1 MKQYDIMG
9 MSCAACSAR
18 VEKAVS
24 AVEGVASCSVN
35 LLTNSMSV
43 EGDVSTEQIIAA
55 VENAGYGAS
64 EKGTA
69 QKNAQKTEIQNNE
82 AKTIVLRLVFSSVF
96 LLALMYFSMGSMIG
110 NMLGFSLP
118 YLVFLNQNPVGEGV
132 LQMLLALAVMIINQK
147 FFVNGFKGLL
157 KGAPNMDTLVALG
170 SAAAFSYSVAR
181 VFEATR
187 LAANGIGG
195 ASHLLHDLYFESAA
209 MILVLITVGK
219 LLESISK
226 GKTTNAIKKLMDLSP
241 KTATVLKDGRET
253 VVPIDKLNVGDIF
266 IVRAGANIPADAVI
280 IKGECSVDESALTG
294 ESLPV
299 EKTVGDRVS
308 AATVSRFGYIECRAE
323 RIGENTTLSQIIKMV
338 EDASATK
345 APISKIADKV
355 SGVFVPIVIVIAL
368 ITLIVWLLLGK
379 EIGYALSR
387 AISVL
392 VISCPCALGLATPV
406 AIMVGSGVG
415 AQHGILFK
423 TAASLEGAGRTQ
435 IVALD
440 KTGTVTKGKPEVTDI
455 VASEG
460 TTEDELLALAY
471 ALEKKSEHPL
481 GKAVVEYAE
490 KKGIELLETENVRI
504 VSGKGLS
511 AACKGEKLVGGNIG
525 FIGEVAQPFEAKGRA
540 ISDEGKTPLY
550 FALGDRF
557 LGSIAVADAIKDDSP
572 KAVEKLKKMGLRV
585 VMLTGDNERTAAA
598 IAKRVG
604 ITEVV
609 SGVLPDGKQ
618 ITIEEL
624 KKSGKVLM
632 VGDGINDAPAL
643 TAADTGVAIGAGA
656 DIAIDS
662 ADVVLSSSRLSD
674 VATAIALSR
683 KTLKNI
689 YENLFWAFIYNVIG
703 IPLAAGV
710 FIPLLGWELSPMFGA
725 AAMSLSSF
733 CVVSNALRL
742 NFFKAEKLKQ
752 KKEKKQMKKIM
763 KIEGMMCP
771 HCSGRVKKTLEEQSY
786 VISAEVSHESGSAV
800 VTLSAETT
808 NDALKTL
815 VENSGYK
822 VISIE

>member
-1 MKQYDIMG
+1 MKQYDITG

-24 AVEGVASCSVN
+24 AVEGVSACSVN

-43 EGDVSTEQIIAA
+43 EGDVPAEEIIAA

-64 EKGTA
+64 EKGTE
-69 QKNAQKTEIQNNE
+69 QKSEQKTKTQNAEIKN
-82 AKTIVLRLVFSSVF
+82 TVLRLVFSSVILF
-96 LLALMYFSMGSMIG
+96 VLMYFSMGH
-110 NMLGFSLP
+110 MLFRDLAYP
-118 YLVFLNQNPVGEGV
+118 QFLENNAVGQGL
-132 LQMLLALAVMIINQK
+132 LQMILSLSIMIINQK
-147 FFVNGFKGLL
+147 FFINGFKGLF

-170 SAAAFSYSVAR
+170 SLAAFGYSTVR
-181 VFEATR
+181 VFEMTR
-187 LAANGIGG
+187 VIE
-195 ASHLLHDLYFESAA
+195 ASYLLHDLYFESAA

-219 LLESISK
+219 LLEAISK

-241 KTATVLKDGRET
+241 KTATLLKDGKEIA
-253 VVPIDKLNVGDIF
+253 VPIDKLNVGDIF
-266 IVRAGANIPADAVI
+266 IVRAGANIPADGVVL
-280 IKGECSVDESALTG
+280 KGECSVDESALTG

-323 RIGENTTLSQIIKMV
+323 RVLENTTLSQIIKMV

-355 SGVFVPIVIVIAL
+355 SGVFVPVVIAIAL
-368 ITLIVWLLLGK
+368 ITLIVWLLVGK
-379 EIGYALSR
+379 EIGYALAR

-423 TAASLEGAGRTQ
+423 TAASLESAGRTQ
-435 IVALD
+435 IVVLD
-440 KTGTVTKGKPEVTDI
+440 KTGTVTKGTPEVTDV
-455 VASEG
+455 VASDN
-460 TTEDELLALAY
+460 TTEEELLALAY

-490 KKGIELLETENVRI
+490 KRGVELLETEKI
-504 VSGKGLS
+504 DIQAGKGLL
-511 AACKGEKLVGGNIG
+511 AICKGQKLVGGNISFVG
-525 FIGEVAQPFEAKGRA
+525 SLAEVFKEQGAAL
-540 ISDEGKTPLY
+540 SDEGKTPLY

-557 LGSIAVADAIKDDSP
+557 LGIIAVADAIKQDSP
-572 KAVEKLKKMGLRV
+572 NAIDILRKMGLRV
-585 VMLTGDNERTAAA
+585 VMLTGDNERTASA
-598 IAKRVG
+598 IAKQVG

-609 SGVLPDGKQ
+609 SGVLPDGKMQ
-618 ITIEEL
+618 TINEL

-662 ADVVLSSSRLSD
+662 ADVVLSGSRLSD

-710 FIPLLGWELSPMFGA
+710 FIPLLGWELNPMFGA

-742 NFFKAEKLKQ
+742 NFFKADKLKQ
-752 KKEKKQMKKIM
+752 KKEQKQMKKTM

-771 HCSGRVKKTLEEQSY
+771 HCSGRVKKALEEQSY

-800 VTLSAETT
+800 VTLSSQIE
-808 NDALKTL
+808 NEALKAL
-815 VENSGYK
+815 VENCGYK